1 MRITRYSLGSER
13 CTSFV
18 TFWRVTCEVNLS
30 REGHQSAA
38 RRDDCTRAI
47 GDNLYIRYR
56 HSVRKREA
64 KELCSTIKMSSL
76 AQPDNSCAIVSDAML
91 DKLDATTL
99 AQLKTRVAA
108 RLVKV
113 LDGPSKYSL
122 DGKVYGCRRVD
133 ATAYVYIGSTCETS
147 VSRFNQHCY
156 LASRGSDALFHQ
168 HMMEHGGPE
177 NFTCDIIRY
186 VSCKSFK
193 ELLKAEEVAI
203 RHFRPL
209 CNINHND
216 DQTRAIMKGKKSKK
230 GKKGKEVAHLAFEAV
245 PDVEGF
251 AALEHGK
258 GEERAFARRCAW
270 KRTVKLILD
279 DVATTERDDKMLY
292 DSLCRPG
299 KQVAWLVN
307 FLMHR
312 GRADHV
318 SLLCDAKVLGSGKI
332 TQDSATSILR
342 DMNLLAETIGFR
354 HCYDQVNIVDRAKIV
369 ASQEK
374 IAGLLAEI
382 RKRNALP
389 QSSLDTYRG
398 LMTGIQSTL
407 FALVGVKLV
416 NVRAKPV
423 ERSGKRIS

>member
-1 MRITRYSLGSER
+1 
-13 CTSFV
+13 
-18 TFWRVTCEVNLS
+18 
-30 REGHQSAA
+30 
-38 RRDDCTRAI
+38 
-47 GDNLYIRYR
+47 
-56 HSVRKREA
+56 
-64 KELCSTIKMSSL
+64 MSSI
-76 AQPDNSCAIVSDAML
+76 ADPNQSYAILSDAML
-91 DKLDATTL
+91 DDLDATTL

-113 LDGPSKYSL
+113 LDGPSKFSM

-186 VSCKSFK
+186 VPCKSLK
-193 ELLKAEEVAI
+193 ELLRAEEVAI
-203 RHFRPL
+203 RHFRPV

-216 DQTRAIMKGKKSKK
+216 DQTRAIKK
-230 GKKGKEVAHLAFEAV
+230 GKKGKVVAHLAFEAV
-245 PDVEGF
+245 PDVEDF
-251 AALEHGK
+251 ATIEHVKGK
-258 GEERAFARRCAW
+258 ERALARRCAW

-318 SLLCDAKVLGSGKI
+318 SLLCDAKILGSGRI
-332 TQDSATSILR
+332 TLDSATSVLS
-342 DMNLLAETIGFR
+342 DTNLLARTIGFR

-374 IAGLLAEI
+374 ISGLLAEI
-382 RKRNALP
+382 QKRNDLP

-398 LMTGIQSTL
+398 LIVGIQSTFL
-407 FALVGVKLV
+407 ALVGVKLV
-416 NVRAKPV
+416 NVLTNPFKWDGTKVCRLSEYQLTPV
-423 ERSGKRIS
+423 NSCMSMLLSDASQAISSGLSTPAAENM